1 MERKKVICAFGF
13 IASVAVVA
21 IITWFVEDVI
31 PARDLYVVST
41 PVPEEHFFYTLPYQ
55 ESKHRLSFVNN
66 TFIQMLHHTHTA
78 TNETN
83 CWICGMMPAHQ
94 KKGGTPFIP
103 LPFSHNGSCRA
114 WYTLLFATR
123 KPAVGRLLFRLNK
136 ECHQNKEGY
145 PQANGTIWEWEEY
158 RPDNESTPYIFTNT
172 RDTVESEKFVI
183 SVAQA
188 QADLCVQSVGY
199 IPVGVSDC
207 IKVLNIDGLNNST
220 FLASHNTYFVCGN
233 RGYYRLPAGW
243 SGVCYVSFL
252 LPPVFLAPATYHKDL
267 KLLNNAT
274 VNRYKRTLSIDDV
287 DQTDTSLQQYVDFNL
302 GLFFF
307 VGAALNS
314 RKIRRLTRVVEAVT
328 NQTAAALG
336 NVTEELQITRIVA
349 LQNRMVLDVILAEK
363 GGACRLIGSS
373 CCVFIPDNS
382 PYVYNAI
389 NKLHKI
395 AADIHVDNER
405 AHRALL
411 AKSLVGARP
420 RPVIARFLNFADR
433 DVILREA
440 RKLGEIRVENSQIMI
455 FPDYS
460 QEVQK
465 MRRSFDAVKAKLRDL
480 KIQYMLLFP
489 AKLKV
494 IYKEKTYFLTH
505 PEDAWQ
511 WLEERPPLRRR
522 EEGEWDATVTGA
534 TPGNQW
540 ETVKARRT
548 RRTRATGKM
557 QTTPYPSQTRTP
569 RRQQNPGSPQQDS
582 QAGSRFR
589 SLASQ
594 DRSEGEEDTGGITS
608 GSDEAEVRSLHPLVA
623 AINEMER
630 DATKEGTHNQGES
643 KDLNT

>member
-188 QADLCVQSVGY
+188 QADLCVQSVGN

-382 PYVYNAI
+382 PSVYNAI

-395 AADIHVDNER
+395 AADIHVDNGTWTFSSWFWTLFTTWGWKILTGLCIIVVILFTCCMCIQCGPMICSLCITSCIPNKKAVSE
-405 AHRALL
+405 AAYQ
-411 AKSLVGARP
+411 KSL
-420 RPVIARFLNFADR
+420 
-433 DVILREA
+433 
-440 RKLGEIRVENSQIMI
+440 
-455 FPDYS
+455 
-460 QEVQK
+460 
-465 MRRSFDAVKAKLRDL
+465 
-480 KIQYMLLFP
+480 
-489 AKLKV
+489 
-494 IYKEKTYFLTH
+494 
-505 PEDAWQ
+505 
-511 WLEERPPLRRR
+511 
-522 EEGEWDATVTGA
+522 
-534 TPGNQW
+534 
-540 ETVKARRT
+540 
-548 RRTRATGKM
+548 
-557 QTTPYPSQTRTP
+557 
-569 RRQQNPGSPQQDS
+569 
-582 QAGSRFR
+582 
-589 SLASQ
+589 
-594 DRSEGEEDTGGITS
+594 
-608 GSDEAEVRSLHPLVA
+608 
-623 AINEMER
+623 
-630 DATKEGTHNQGES
+630 TKEISNIMSIDIQDEFDDYPMKWNGFS
-643 KDLNT
+643 